1 MGLFDFLFKLFS
13 KKETQENNASD
24 NSILTNECYSGNNIS
39 CSENLNDSKAK
50 YFIFDTETD
59 GTHAERIALQLGWC
73 VYDENRNLI
82 SSNSC
87 ILNQNIDFGSKRA
100 QMAMKVN
107 HITKEMIQ
115 KNGISPMDAYKKFV
129 CDLSSCDTVVS
140 HNLSFDAA
148 TVCNDLKRLNIEIP
162 FYEKNLFCTMEIS
175 KPYVQSKDR
184 NGRIKYPRL
193 EETAGFLLYNDINKK
208 FEGLHDALEDAKL
221 ASICFFKLLD
231 LSNKKEIALPYCS
244 ISPYFKNRLDGI
256 KEEVVEKKDLKEIVV
271 PDTYKLDLKDKE
283 ALSGSISTNFYRKKV
298 LILGDAPSGE
308 SCEELYNLLGDM
320 GAYPRKMVVDDLDFA
335 IIGDNYDEKRYR
347 NLCARI
353 LNGEEITCLS
363 ASALLSLYNG
373 EDEMEDDEYE
383 IYDETGDDEY
393 DIDYKI
399 DCASQKLAALE
410 KMTEYI
416 KSAKKGDDVK
426 IKLSVEEYKL
436 LKEMGVFDGVN
447 IKDMNIE

>member
-1 MGLFDFLFKLFS
+1 MGLFDFIFKLFS

-24 NSILTNECYSGNNIS
+24 NSILTNEYYSSNNIS
-39 CSENLNDSKAK
+39 SSKK
-50 YFIFDTETD
+50 
-59 GTHAERIALQLGWC
+59 
-73 VYDENRNLI
+73 
-82 SSNSC
+82 SNGE
-87 ILNQNIDFGSKRA
+87 ID
-100 QMAMKVN
+100 
-107 HITKEMIQ
+107 
-115 KNGISPMDAYKKFV
+115 
-129 CDLSSCDTVVS
+129 
-140 HNLSFDAA
+140 
-148 TVCNDLKRLNIEIP
+148 
-162 FYEKNLFCTMEIS
+162 
-175 KPYVQSKDR
+175 KD
-184 NGRIKYPRL
+184 
-193 EETAGFLLYNDINKK
+193 F
-208 FEGLHDALEDAKL
+208 
-221 ASICFFKLLD
+221 
-231 LSNKKEIALPYCS
+231 
-244 ISPYFKNRLDGI
+244 
-256 KEEVVEKKDLKEIVV
+256 EKKDLKEIVV
-271 PDTYKLDLKDKE
+271 PDTYKLELKDKE

-447 IKDMNIE
+447 IKDMNME